1 MTERQ
6 ELFEESMR
14 LGHSAAW
21 DLQWDRAIEFY
32 RKALA
37 LKTDHPGALT
47 SLGLALLESEK
58 YQEALEVYQHAAKL
72 APDDPVPVEKT
83 SEILEIIDQIDSAV
97 TQRTAAAELHLKRRD
112 ADKAIDNWSQIARLV
127 PGDLNTRTKLA
138 MTFERL
144 GRKREAVYEYLA
156 VASIL
161 QTGKKV
167 DRAIDAAERALRMI
181 PGEKEAA
188 RALRFLQQGKP
199 LPPPTEPRGI
209 TAPLRMD
216 QVKDY
221 LKADDVQEIDDSQ
234 QADPETTAQS
244 RALTILAGL
253 IFEESEGENGNGTSP
268 IDMAELTKSRISEE
282 RKSIG
287 QPQMLRLL
295 SQAIDHQTHDNTPQ
309 AIKQYESAIKAGL
322 DHPAAF
328 YNLGI
333 LLKNEGDQDGAT
345 KYLTQS
351 LGHPDLDLGA
361 NLALGRLARMRD
373 DLPEAARLLL
383 QALRNADTLSVDE
396 SQSGD
401 LNQLYDTIMATMSEG
416 DDETL
421 SQIVENT
428 LSFLSGPEWLER
440 LRNARRQLEGESEGA
455 ALVPIAEMLA
465 VGGTERVLQ
474 AIGRIDDL
482 VQKKHYEVAMEE
494 AMLALD
500 HIPGYLGLHLRMA
513 EIMIRQGNTTGGMT
527 KLRTIART
535 HHVRGEISAASNV
548 YTRIIRHSPIDIA
561 ARNQLIDL
569 LAQQDR
575 IPEALTQYLDL
586 AELYRQ
592 MAEIDSARS
601 TLDQAY
607 KLSQRSPVSRE
618 WKLKTLDMM
627 GDIDLSRLDLRKA
640 LQIFEEICEIDPQN
654 EKARSHLIDLNLR
667 LGQEEQAASA
677 LDIHLDQLVQSNHAQ
692 EALSL
697 LEDLA
702 REYPGKQALHSRL
715 AEAYRASGRTA
726 DAIAQ
731 YDALGEIQLDA
742 GQTEDAIATI
752 QTIVDLDPPNI
763 EGYHD
768 LLRNLQKNA

>member
-37 LKTDHPGALT
+37 LKADHPGALT

-112 ADKAIDNWSQIARLV
+112 ADKAIYNWSQIARLV

-333 LLKNEGDQDGAT
+333 LLKNQSDQDGAT

-383 QALRNADTLSVDE
+383 QALRFEWNA
-396 SQSGD
+396 
-401 LNQLYDTIMATMSEG
+401 A
-416 DDETL
+416 
-421 SQIVENT
+421 
-428 LSFLSGPEWLER
+428 P
-440 LRNARRQLEGESEGA
+440 
-455 ALVPIAEMLA
+455 
-465 VGGTERVLQ
+465 
-474 AIGRIDDL
+474 
-482 VQKKHYEVAMEE
+482 
-494 AMLALD
+494 
-500 HIPGYLGLHLRMA
+500 
-513 EIMIRQGNTTGGMT
+513 
-527 KLRTIART
+527 RTCC
-535 HHVRGEISAASNV
+535 SA
-548 YTRIIRHSPIDIA
+548 
-561 ARNQLIDL
+561 
-569 LAQQDR
+569 
-575 IPEALTQYLDL
+575 
-586 AELYRQ
+586 
-592 MAEIDSARS
+592 
-601 TLDQAY
+601 
-607 KLSQRSPVSRE
+607 
-618 WKLKTLDMM
+618 
-627 GDIDLSRLDLRKA
+627 
-640 LQIFEEICEIDPQN
+640 
-654 EKARSHLIDLNLR
+654 
-667 LGQEEQAASA
+667 
-677 LDIHLDQLVQSNHAQ
+677 
-692 EALSL
+692 
-697 LEDLA
+697 
-702 REYPGKQALHSRL
+702 
-715 AEAYRASGRTA
+715 
-726 DAIAQ
+726 
-731 YDALGEIQLDA
+731 
-742 GQTEDAIATI
+742 
-752 QTIVDLDPPNI
+752 
-763 EGYHD
+763 
-768 LLRNLQKNA
+768 

>member
-37 LKTDHPGALT
+37 LKANHPGALT

-58 YQEALEVYQHAAKL
+58 FQEALEVYQHAAKL

-83 SEILEIIDQIDSAV
+83 SEILELIDQIDSAV

-112 ADKAIDNWSQIARLV
+112 ADKAIYNWSQIARMV
-127 PGDLNTRTKLA
+127 PGNLNTRTKLA
-138 MTFERL
+138 VTFERL
-144 GRKREAVYEYLA
+144 GRKRESVYEYLA

-161 QTGKKV
+161 QTEGKV

-188 RALRFLQQGKP
+188 RALRFLQQEKP
-199 LPPPTEPRGI
+199 LPPPAEPRGI

-221 LKADDVQEIDDSQ
+221 LKADVVEKIDDSQ
-234 QADPETTAQS
+234 QADPETTAQARS
-244 RALTILAGL
+244 LTILAGL
-253 IFEESEGENGNGTSP
+253 IFEESGGENGDGSSP
-268 IDMAELTKSRISEE
+268 IDMAELTESRISQE
-282 RKSIG
+282 RKSVG
-287 QPQMLRLL
+287 QPQMLRYLG
-295 SQAIDHQTHDNTPQ
+295 QAIDHQTHENIPQ

-328 YNLGI
+328 YNIGI
-333 LLKNEGDQDGAT
+333 LLKNQGDQDGAT
-345 KYLTQS
+345 KYLAQS

-383 QALRNADTLSVDE
+383 QALRHADTLSVDE
-396 SQSGD
+396 KQSGD
-401 LNQLYDTIMATMSEG
+401 LNQLYDTIMASMSEG

-421 SQIVENT
+421 SKIVENT

-440 LRNARRQLEGESEGA
+440 LRQARRQLEGESDGA

-465 VGGTERVLQ
+465 VGGTERILQ

-482 VQKKHYEVAMEE
+482 VQNKNYEVAMEE
-494 AMLALD
+494 ALLALD

-513 EIMIRQGNTTGGMT
+513 EIMIRQGNTAGGMT

-535 HHVRGEISAASNV
+535 HRVRGEISAASNV

-561 ARNQLIDL
+561 TRNQLIDL

-575 IPEALTQYLDL
+575 IEDALTQYLDL

-592 MAEIDSARS
+592 MAEIDTARS
-601 TLDQAY
+601 TLDAAY
-607 KLSQRSPVSRE
+607 KLSQRNPGNRE
-618 WKLKTLDMM
+618 WTIKTLDMM
-627 GDIDLSRLDLRKA
+627 GDIDLSRLDLRQA
-640 LQIFEEICEIDPQN
+640 LQCFEEICEIDPQN

-667 LGQEEQAASA
+667 LGQEKRAASA
-677 LDIHLDQLVQSNHAQ
+677 LDIHLDHLVQSNLAQ
-692 EALSL
+692 EALAL

-715 AEAYRASGRTA
+715 AEAYRAAGRTA

-752 QTIVDLDPPNI
+752 QTIVALDPPNI
-763 EGYHD
+763 ESYHD
-768 LLRNLQKNA
+768 LLGNLQDNT

>member
-6 ELFEESMR
+6 ELFEESLR

-37 LKTDHPGALT
+37 LKANHPGALT

-58 YQEALEVYQHAAKL
+58 YQEALEVYIHASKL
-72 APDDPVPVEKT
+72 SPDDPVPVEKT
-83 SEILEIIDQIDSAV
+83 AEILELIDQIDSAV
-97 TQRTAAAELHLKRRD
+97 TQRNAAAELHLKRRD
-112 ADKAIDNWSQIARLV
+112 ADKAIDNWSQIARMV
-127 PGDLNTRTKLA
+127 STDLSTRTKLA

-161 QTGKKV
+161 QTEGKI
-167 DRAIDAAERALRMI
+167 DSAIDAAERALRMI
-181 PGEKEAA
+181 PGKKEAA

-199 LPPPTEPRGI
+199 LPPPSEPRGV

-234 QADPETTAQS
+234 QADPETTAQA

-253 IFEESEGENGNGTSP
+253 IFEESGGENGNGASP
-268 IDMAELTKSRISEE
+268 KDMAELTESPISQE

-287 QPQMLRLL
+287 QPQMLRYLRL
-295 SQAIDHQTHDNTPQ
+295 AIDHQTHDNIPQ

-328 YNLGI
+328 YNFGI
-333 LLKNEGDQDGAT
+333 LLKNQGDQDGAT

-373 DLPEAARLLL
+373 DLPEAARFLL

-401 LNQLYDTIMATMSEG
+401 LNQLYDTIMASMSEG

-440 LRNARRQLEGESEGA
+440 LRQARRQLEGESEGA
-455 ALVPIAEMLA
+455 SLVPIAEMLA

-482 VQKKHYEVAMEE
+482 VQNKKYDVAMEE

-500 HIPGYLGLHLRMA
+500 HIPGYLGLHQRMA
-513 EIMIRQGNTTGGMT
+513 EIMIRQGNTSGGMT

-535 HHVRGEISAASNV
+535 HRVRGEISAASNI
-548 YTRIIRHSPIDIA
+548 YARIIRHSPIDIP

-569 LAQQDR
+569 LTQQDR
-575 IPEALTQYLDL
+575 IEETLKQYLDL

-601 TLDQAY
+601 TLDAAY
-607 KLSQRSPVSRE
+607 KLTKRSNVDRE
-618 WKLKTLDMM
+618 WALKTLDMM
-627 GDIDLSRLDLRKA
+627 GDIDLSRLDLRQA
-640 LQIFEEICEIDPQN
+640 LLIFDEICTIDPQN
-654 EKARSHLIDLNLR
+654 EKARSNLIDLNLR

-677 LDIHLDQLVQSNHAQ
+677 LDIHLDHLVQSNHAQ
-692 EALSL
+692 EALTL

-702 REYPGKQALHSRL
+702 REYPGKQTLHSRL
-715 AEAYRASGRTA
+715 AEAYRAAGRTA

-742 GQTEDAIATI
+742 GHNKDAIATI
-752 QTIVDLDPPNI
+752 QTIISLNPPDI

-768 LLRNLQKNA
+768 LLRNLQDNT